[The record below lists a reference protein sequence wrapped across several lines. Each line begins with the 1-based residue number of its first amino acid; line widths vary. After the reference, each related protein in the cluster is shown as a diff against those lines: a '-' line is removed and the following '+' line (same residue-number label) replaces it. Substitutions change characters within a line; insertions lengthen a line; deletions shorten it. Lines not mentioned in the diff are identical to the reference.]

1 MSRDPRSIKTL
12 LVYQDHGPGANAFYQ
27 AHIARLCEAGFEVEG
42 FCITMNPPAKRL
54 PFAKLDELW
63 SAGDPALLT
72 LYAALRRKA
81 REFDVLILFNG
92 SNLHP
97 GFLEYLSTFNA
108 YQCFDDPESSNFVSK
123 PVAKYFDAAFVA
135 NIASVEQYRSWG
147 CANVFFRPFGFH
159 ASHANA
165 DLDPSQIGSDDK
177 DIDACIFCERES
189 PWRKERL
196 AHLEENIPTLYGR
209 GRGWPLGYVE
219 DAEMLDVY
227 RRAKIGINLHN
238 STGPINFRT
247 YALPANGVMQI
258 CDNKYFLGQIF
269 ELGKEVV
276 GYNDIEEV
284 PDLVRFYLANESERI
299 RIATAGYERA
309 QRDYTEVEVFRRQLS
324 QIGALL

>member
-12 LVYQDHGPGANAFYQ
+12 IVYQDFAPGADAFYQ
-27 AHIARLCEAGFEVEG
+27 AHISVLREAGFEVDG
-42 FCITMNPPAKRL
+42 FCITLNRPSKRL
-54 PFAKLDELW
+54 SFVALDQLW
-63 SAGDPALLT
+63 RSGDPVLLK

-81 REFDVLILFNG
+81 REFDALILFNG

-97 GFLEYLSTFNA
+97 EFLEYLPTFNA
-108 YQCFDDPESSNFVSK
+108 YQCFDDPESSDFVSK
-123 PVAKYFDAAFVA
+123 PVAAHFDAAFVA

-147 CANVFFRPFGFH
+147 CKNVFFRPFGFH
-159 ASHANA
+159 ASHANL
-165 DLDPSQIGSDDK
+165 DLSPAQIASDEK

-189 PWRKERL
+189 PWRRDRL
-196 AHLEENIPTLYGR
+196 ALLEREIPGLYGR
-209 GRGWPLGYVE
+209 GRGWPKGYVE
-219 DAEMLDVY
+219 DAELLEVY

-276 GYNDIEEV
+276 GYSEIEEV

-309 QRDYTEVEVFRRQLS
+309 HRDYTEVEVFRRQLS